1 MNRHSHR
8 YGGFLLRLGAALIDS
23 LLFSMLS
30 LCLLYLVYGPA
41 YFQSLSNPDGMAA
54 SGGSLGFMIDWMLP
68 LAITVFCWLRFLGTP
83 GKLLLGCQ
91 VVDARSGRSLGLGQ
105 ALLRYLGYF
114 VSALPLG
121 LGFLWII
128 WDKRKQGFHD
138 KIAGTVVVL
147 EDESQRSLA
156 DLERE
161 LL

>member
-1 MNRHSHR
+1 MNRYPQR

-41 YFQSLSNPDGMAA
+41 HFQALLNADSTAV
-54 SGGSLGFMIDWMLP
+54 SGGLLEFVIDWMLP
-68 LAITVFCWLRFLGTP
+68 LAITVFCWLKFLGTP

-91 VVDARSGRSLGLGQ
+91 VVDLRSGRSLRLGQ

-147 EDESQRSLA
+147 EDESRRSLA